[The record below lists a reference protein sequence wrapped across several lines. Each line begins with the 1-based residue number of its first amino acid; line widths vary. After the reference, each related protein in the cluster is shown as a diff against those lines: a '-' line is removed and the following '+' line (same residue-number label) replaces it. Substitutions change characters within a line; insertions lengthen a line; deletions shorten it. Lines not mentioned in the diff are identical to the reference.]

1 MGVKNIR
8 CHMVSCVDDHGGG
21 RVGVVDLRR
30 KKGERLRF
38 CQCYLWLTLDIFRP
52 YSLLQEGF

>member
-1 MGVKNIR
+1 
-8 CHMVSCVDDHGGG
+8 MVSCVDDRGRG

-30 KKGERLRF
+30 KRGRKVRL

>member
-1 MGVKNIR
+1 MGVKNIKW
-8 CHMVSCVDDHGGG
+8 HMVLCVDDRGRG

-30 KKGERLRF
+30 KGERLRL
-38 CQCYLWLTLDIFRP
+38 CQCYHWLTLDICLP